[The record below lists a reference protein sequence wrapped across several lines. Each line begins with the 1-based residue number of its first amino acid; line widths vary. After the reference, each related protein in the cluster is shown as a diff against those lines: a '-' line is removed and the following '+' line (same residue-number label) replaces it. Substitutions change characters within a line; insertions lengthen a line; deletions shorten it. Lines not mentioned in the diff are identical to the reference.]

1 MAKKSFAWF
10 EKRRR
15 MDVLNLA
22 EEQIIKALDTVM
34 LLHKAIKSISDENK
48 EEAQAS
54 LQELLKEEEE
64 VDNLRRS
71 VFREMMNV
79 ALSSEFREDVV
90 NLVNSL
96 DAMADQIKDSAR
108 SVMVLLETNVPS
120 ELWDVNVRIAE
131 ALVESA
137 TALRVS
143 IEELGE
149 DPVKAQQLAKRVEQI
164 ESGIDRNYLDSKK
177 LFIRYTREIDAG
189 TLLILND
196 LVEFMEKASDI
207 CADTADYLALLA
219 SGE

>member
-22 EEQIIKALDTVM
+22 EEQIRKALDTVT
-34 LLHKAIKSISDENK
+34 LLHKAIKSVSDENK
-48 EEAQAS
+48 EAAQAS

-64 VDNLRRS
+64 VDTLRRS

-79 ALSSEFREDVV
+79 ALSAEFREDII

-108 SVMVLLETNVPS
+108 SVMVLLETKVPS
-120 ELWDVNVRIAE
+120 ELWDMNVRIAG

-137 TALRVS
+137 TVLRGS

-149 DPVKAQQLAKRVEQI
+149 NPVKAQQLAERVDQI
-164 ESGIDRNYLDSKK
+164 ESGIDKNYLESKK
-177 LFIRYTREIDAG
+177 LFIRYSREVDAG
-189 TLLILND
+189 TLLLLND

-207 CADTADYLALLA
+207 FADTADYLSLLA
-219 SGE
+219 SGG